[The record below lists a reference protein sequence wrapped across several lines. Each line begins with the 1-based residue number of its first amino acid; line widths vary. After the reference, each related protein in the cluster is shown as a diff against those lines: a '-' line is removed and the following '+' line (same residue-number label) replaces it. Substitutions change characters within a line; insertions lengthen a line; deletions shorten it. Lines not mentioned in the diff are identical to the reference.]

1 MKRKIKRNMAML
13 LTGTLALTGLVA
25 ELPYS
30 MFSDNLSVVKAAA
43 EGQVY
48 NTQNGVATLGTGTA
62 GITIAGNSGQ
72 TLIGKRFNVYKLFY
86 AENSRE
92 GESINYTFNPTY
104 EQALKNV
111 VAKALSKD
119 GKQTSADQVTEYMVI
134 DYIQTLN
141 TNPVEGT
148 QTDQTL
154 EGSYSLFRY
163 FVEEVRNEI
172 AALNVVPDMVN
183 VKNVRNDNTVRLDGL
198 DYGYYVIDEVGAVEN
213 THGGYR
219 QSNSR
224 NHHQVGLSKCD
235 QEDSGRR

>member
-1 MKRKIKRNMAML
+1 ML

-25 ELPYS
+25 EIPQGLLGG
-30 MFSDNLSVVKAAA
+30 DLAVVEEAA

-86 AENSRE
+86 AENSRD

-119 GKQTSADQVTEYMVI
+119 GKQTSAD
-134 DYIQTLN
+134 
-141 TNPVEGT
+141 
-148 QTDQTL
+148 
-154 EGSYSLFRY
+154 
-163 FVEEVRNEI
+163 
-172 AALNVVPDMVN
+172 
-183 VKNVRNDNTVRLDGL
+183 
-198 DYGYYVIDEVGAVEN
+198 
-213 THGGYR
+213 
-219 QSNSR
+219 
-224 NHHQVGLSKCD
+224 
-235 QEDSGRR
+235 